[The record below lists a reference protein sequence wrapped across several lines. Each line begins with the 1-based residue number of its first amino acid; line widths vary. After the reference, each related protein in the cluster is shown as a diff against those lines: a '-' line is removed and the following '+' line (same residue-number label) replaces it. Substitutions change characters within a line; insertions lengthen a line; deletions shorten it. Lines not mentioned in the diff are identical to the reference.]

1 MATIEAVTHLLYWMS
16 TVSLGLSFSV
26 FYFPSLS
33 VSIDLTLSI
42 HLYFD
47 ISYLMKYWN
56 IVKEQRLIS
65 GFPIF
70 SSAVLRSCK
79 FSEILFS
86 DWLDCHHG
94 CNLSSKPSTV
104 PNNFYWEHYTDPQ
117 AIQKSENRL

>member
-16 TVSLGLSFSV
+16 TVSLGLSYSL

-56 IVKEQRLIS
+56 IVKNQRLIS

-70 SSAVLRSCK
+70 HRLYLEAANSAK
-79 FSEILFS
+79 YFSLT
-86 DWLDCHHG
+86 G
-94 CNLSSKPSTV
+94 
-104 PNNFYWEHYTDPQ
+104 
-117 AIQKSENRL
+117 